1 MAKTQDKKGEL
12 TDNEV
17 EFCHK
22 YLDYNCGGTR
32 AAFDVYKCS
41 NYNVAGVHAH
51 RLLKKPKI
59 QAYIATLMKEGFV
72 KAKISRDRILNQLS
86 IQSFQQIDDYIEI
99 DPKTRLIRFRSMEE
113 IGEKGAAISS
123 IKIKQ
128 VSAVDGKDVE
138 DINAT
143 REAVST
149 EIDLKLRPNEKSL
162 ELLMK
167 YSKMITDSVEHSG
180 EIAVT
185 KQVDLSRL
193 SEEQL
198 RKYLELSKLAQGS
211 GKKKGDGGEK

>member
-1 MAKTQDKKGEL
+1 M
-12 TDNEV
+12 
-17 EFCHK
+17 
-22 YLDYNCGGTR
+22 
-32 AAFDVYKCS
+32 
-41 NYNVAGVHAH
+41 HAH

-59 QAYIATLMKEGFV
+59 QAYIAALMKEGFV

-123 IKIKQ
+123 LKIKQ
-128 VSAVDGKDVE
+128 VSVVDGEDVE
-138 DINAT
+138 DLNAT

-180 EIAVT
+180 AVAVT
-185 KQVDLSRL
+185 KQVDLSKL

-211 GKKKGDGGEK
+211 AGEKGDGGEK